1 MMKATKIY
9 CAPDCNTY
17 LCTVG
22 EKLLGFEAIYDWRF
36 LIPLCTEISYPLL
49 HDSDSITWNCSE
61 KKKKSSKFQEVS
73 DEVQSIFGI
82 LIQASIFI

>member
-49 HDSDSITWNCSE
+49 HDSDSITWNCCE

>member
-1 MMKATKIY
+1 MKATKIY

-61 KKKKSSKFQEVS
+61 KKKKKILKIPR
-73 DEVQSIFGI
+73 SIR
-82 LIQASIFI
+82 